1 MNGAT
6 GQSLRVRLAGAMG
19 SVRSLGALEVIAGS
33 SSVVFALIGYCFA
46 LVQQFLASTSTY
58 SVLYSSFIIL
68 LLIVQG

>member
-33 SSVVFALIGYCFA
+33 SSVVFALI
-46 LVQQFLASTSTY
+46 VT
-58 SVLYSSFIIL
+58 VLLWSSSSL
-68 LLIVQG
+68 LLLPLTLCCIQVL